1 MEIFFSI
8 LFLLVTYFMTT
19 LGLVQGYIPGGY
31 KTIKEKNG
39 KTYQVINYIRDFG
52 YQFNNCHNIL
62 RNLFLLFHLSRL
74 SVFIRILS
82 YIF

>member
-39 KTYQVINYIRDFG
+39 KTYKVINYIRILGISLIIATIFSGIYFYFFIYPG
-52 YQFNNCHNIL
+52 YQF
-62 RNLFLLFHLSRL
+62 S
-74 SVFIRILS
+74 
-82 YIF
+82 